1 MKRKNY
7 VKKLFNE
14 QKYQEVINHL
24 IKVELEKLDSES
36 LRYLSISFFKTKKLA
51 LCIKACKVLEN
62 HTPLTDYFIYEMLAE
77 CYWLRNDLEYSQFYF
92 EKALELNS
100 KLLSAKYKNFILK
113 YRLGKALDIF
123 ELREVEEIAKKN
135 GKADLLKL
143 LCCIKFKEGINTSL
157 LKDMSY
163 AIELSD
169 KNTAS
174 DYIMLSELHKNTGNF
189 TSSHRY
195 KQYFYHSL
203 FKSNFIDNN
212 ENNLFVTLSSNMDFI
227 LSKYPFKG
235 DRLNLVDLSESYYM
249 LSIESIAKKIIELQ
263 KIKRYKKISIVGL
276 SKGGTVA
283 IMLINLLQEHLPDI
297 MIKAVACS
305 PQIAL
310 WPFNQNLS
318 VLSYRSL
325 AEKIACNPILEKLI
339 LKAKEYIKFKIKDEN
354 LLSIFYG
361 NKFMMD
367 VNEINRISDYEN
379 VDIIKLNFSGHATG
393 IPLTI
398 PENKTKEELRGK
410 YENLIVDNDSQ
421 ELDGNIVDILDE
433 IYAIYSDPDMRLYKF
448 L

>member
-7 VKKLFNE
+7 MKRLFNE
-14 QKYQEVINHL
+14 QKYQEVINNL
-24 IKVELEKLDSES
+24 IKVEIEKLDSES
-36 LRYLSISFFKTKKLA
+36 LRYLSISLFKTKKLS
-51 LCIKACKVLEN
+51 LCIKVCKVLEN
-62 HTPLTDYFIYEMLAE
+62 HTNLMDYFIYEMLAE
-77 CYWLRNDLEYSQFYF
+77 CYWLRNDLECSQFYF
-92 EKALELNS
+92 EKALELNP

-113 YRLGKALDIF
+113 YRLGKSLDIF

-135 GKADLLKL
+135 GKADLLKI

-174 DYIMLSELHKNTGNF
+174 DYLVLAELHKNAGNF

-203 FKSNFIDNN
+203 FKSDFIDNK

-227 LSKYPFKG
+227 LTKYPFTG
-235 DRLNLVDLSESYYM
+235 DRLNVVDLSESYYM

-263 KIKRYKKISIVGL
+263 KIKQYEKISIVGL
-276 SKGGTVA
+276 SKGGTAA
-283 IMLINLLQEHLPDI
+283 IMLINLLQEHLPEVV
-297 MIKAVACS
+297 IKAVACS

-339 LKAKEYIKFKIKDEN
+339 LKSNEYIKFKIKDGN

-361 NKFMMD
+361 NKFLMD
-367 VNEINRISDYEN
+367 VNEINKISDCEN

-410 YENLIVDNDSQ
+410 YERLVVDNDSQ

-433 IYAIYSDPDMRLYKF
+433 IYAIYTNPEMRLYKF